1 MSKFKYD
8 LGIIGLGYVGL
19 PLAVY
24 SIDAGLKVFGY
35 DINSEKVS
43 ILNQGISPIED
54 VSDKSLN
61 SSIESGL
68 ILSDESNDIGFIIE
82 ETESSLT
89 EQEPAGSD
97 RPNRL
102 LGPDIVL
109 KLRDDARKNKNYE
122 LSDKIRDMLKNKGIS
137 INDSNKDSSFTI
149 D

>member
-1 MSKFKYD
+1 MVKHPKESIKSCMSKFKYD

-68 ILSDESNDIGFIIE
+68 ILSDESN
-82 ETESSLT
+82 S
-89 EQEPAGSD
+89 
-97 RPNRL
+97 
-102 LGPDIVL
+102 
-109 KLRDDARKNKNYE
+109 LRDCVNI
-122 LSDKIRDMLKNKGIS
+122 L
-137 INDSNKDSSFTI
+137 
-149 D
+149 